1 LVKKKVCNDIA
12 QADAKTGDN
21 ETSAFVDFHNEY
33 YIEDRDSACKEVS
46 FNSSDHIHFEYHIVY
61 NVSYSVPVL
70 YFQATKTDGQSLLL
84 EEVWERVPRSHRD
97 ALEGKW
103 SFITQTDH
111 PILGHPVF
119 HIHPC
124 NTATMMRNLLTGE
137 LDVKGHQYLLMWL
150 SALGPLVGLEVQN
163 ELFVDKQM

>member
-1 LVKKKVCNDIA
+1 M
-12 QADAKTGDN
+12 
-21 ETSAFVDFHNEY
+21 
-33 YIEDRDSACKEVS
+33 
-46 FNSSDHIHFEYHIVY
+46 
-61 NVSYSVPVL
+61 NVIL
-70 YFQATKTDGQSLLL
+70 DGQSLLL

-137 LDVKGHQYLLMWL
+137 LDVKGHQYVTRFNLPMGR
-150 SALGPLVGLEVQN
+150 SPGFASTAIDIAALFRLGFPVAPIRKILTRPKTVTRRVIMQKARRHTFPKGA
-163 ELFVDKQM
+163 

>member
-1 LVKKKVCNDIA
+1 MDGSISYRSFISGCEYIVQKSKKLGLEWQLKA
-12 QADAKTGDN
+12 SQ
-21 ETSAFVDFHNEY
+21 
-33 YIEDRDSACKEVS
+33 VS
-46 FNSSDHIHFEYHIVY
+46 FNSSDHIHFEYHIIY